1 MARTYGTGKNSIQYR
16 GDTYKYNKVGDLAK
30 TMNVTVST
38 ARRFI
43 NDDGRR
49 LVIVPSE
56 LGVNDVEVINI
67 RENFTGLL
75 KDFGVT
81 RKNLAREKMIRP
93 SRVGTEL
100 QNERTLVRKI
110 PRNEPI
116 RVFLRVTVVG
126 FFDSTIGDEA
136 NRIIDETYKTKRPL
150 TRDRDGT
157 FNREMAEAYSV
168 VGRNGTVFP
177 FDTRVLTRQ
186 VAISPNEINDFV
198 YDYGGT
204 TPYYMW
210 WTNSSPDEYRELI
223 GTGRGTGIIPD
234 YFKKIPG
241 YIYDYSI
248 QVFTHRWNQDNYE
261 RGDNTDVD
269 VLAEN
274 ELVFDGQ
281 ELRAPSSYLL
291 EDWAKI
297 QYSLTEGPD
306 SCVVNYV
313 SKVLPG
319 LRSDIKKLAEDP
331 ITLRDFEDFLEENK
345 VDYNVYNVLGELT
358 GQTSFENPNG
368 RLNMIVYNNHVYPI
382 AGSRP
387 TESRPRVQKVKV
399 VRDILGR
406 LTRLLEAGV
415 VPKKINVANSTSV
428 KTVTD
433 VPVRSFVHKNTKYIC
448 NPEYRKCEAIL
459 ASFNIDTNK
468 YMSDDITI
476 GDIPSIYMKHHNMA
490 NPLSFLPN
498 SQAYK
503 SPACLWKTSRRIRT
517 KDVVTIDKNKCYSYI
532 LENISYAYVF
542 DYRCDTIIDLKVDGE
557 GVDLDTYSLGKMYM
571 ASPAKWSIL
580 MPCTKLY
587 TGEYLAKCKARGFKF
602 TVTEEL
608 HAHQVFNP
616 YRGTVKAMRKAI
628 DDGLLTWDEFKITIN
643 ILIGKMEMACRR
655 KCTKRFSGVFDNEAA
670 EYQASFK
677 TRISPEYQLGFETET
692 SWSNARNRF
701 PLSLQIKDEA
711 RMLIYDK
718 IVELG
723 LADEDIVQINTD
735 SISYYG
741 TLPDGLDSNDFN
753 GWKSSKFTELS
764 VNPCVMDTPVTVLPS
779 IDQPSTLPSLIP
791 RILHIKYAGAGKTY
805 DIIENLVPRIE
816 AEGKSYIVLTPTH
829 KTLEEY
835 VRKGVNATVI
845 QTFVYS
851 GDIPEEDYVIVDEI
865 GFVGAEC
872 HDVLY
877 KIALAGKHLECYGDF
892 NQLPPP
898 DSNGITYGQ
907 RHYLE
912 YLFTNIDTEFVNM
925 RNGFTTDYY
934 DKLIN
939 SRDINWLTR
948 QVNKYSTRSYV
959 EAEKIVCYCHTTRKL
974 YNDRMMEYLGFES
987 IYEIGCRIMVTNN
1000 SLLEEYGICNRMEFE
1015 IVKLHATDDG
1025 KVPADTNIT
1034 VRNMQTGI
1042 TYKVLMRD
1050 FVRGGIE
1057 PAYAINVHQLQGS
1070 TIDSY
1075 YWASRDNMY
1084 LTARAAYVIISRL
1097 RS

>member
-1 MARTYGTGKNSIQYR
+1 MARSYGTGKNSIQYR
-16 GDTYKYNKVGDLAK
+16 GDTYKYNKVADLAK

-43 NDDGRR
+43 DDDGRR

-56 LGVNDVEVINI
+56 LGVSNVEVINI

-75 KDFGVT
+75 RDFGVT
-81 RKNLAREKMIRP
+81 RKNIARQKIIRP
-93 SRVGTEL
+93 SRIGTEL
-100 QNERTLVRKI
+100 QNGRTLVRKI

-126 FFDSTIGDEA
+126 FFDSSIGDEA
-136 NRIIDETYKTKRPL
+136 NRIIDETYQTKRPI
-150 TRDRDGT
+150 TRNRDGT
-157 FNREMAEAYSV
+157 FNQEMAAAYSV
-168 VGRNGTVFP
+168 AGRDGSVFP
-177 FDTRVLTRQ
+177 FDTRVLTKQ
-186 VAISPNEINDFV
+186 AELSPSDINDFV
-198 YDYGGT
+198 YNYEGT

-210 WTNSSPDEYRELI
+210 WMNSRPTQYFSRI
-223 GTGRGTGIIPD
+223 QTGKGTGMIPD
-234 YFKKIPG
+234 YFNTIPG
-241 YIYDYSI
+241 VIYDYSI

-261 RGDNTDVD
+261 RGDNDDID
-269 VLAEN
+269 VLADN
-274 ELVFDGQ
+274 ELSFDGQ
-281 ELRAPSSYLL
+281 ELRAPNSYML

-319 LRSDIKKLAEDP
+319 LRYDIKKLAHAP
-331 ITLRDFEDFLEENK
+331 ITLRIFEDFLEENK
-345 VDYNVYNVLGELT
+345 IDYNIYNVLGELT
-358 GQTSFENPNG
+358 SQASFEDQNT
-368 RLNMIVYNNHVYPI
+368 LLSMIVYNNHVYPI
-382 AGSRP
+382 AGSKP
-387 TESRPRVQKVKV
+387 VESRPRVQKVKV
-399 VRDILGR
+399 VRNIVGR
-406 LTRLLEAGV
+406 LTRLLEAGI

-428 KTVTD
+428 KAVKD
-433 VPVRSFVHKNTKYIC
+433 IPVRSFVHKNTKYVC

-459 ASFNIDTNK
+459 ESFGIVTAK
-468 YMSDDITI
+468 HMSDDITI
-476 GDIPSIYMKHHNMA
+476 SDIPAIYMKHHNMA
-490 NPLSFLPN
+490 NPLSFLPV

-503 SPACLWKTSRRIRT
+503 TPACLWKTSKRIRT
-517 KDVVTIDKNKCYSYI
+517 KDVVTIDKNKCYSYV

-542 DYRCDTIIDLKVDGE
+542 DYRCDAIVDLTVNGE

-587 TGEYLAKCKARGFKF
+587 TGEYLTRCKARGIKF

-608 HAHQVFNP
+608 HANQVFNP

-628 DDGLLTWDEFKITIN
+628 DDGLLTWDEFKTTIN
-643 ILIGKMEMACRR
+643 TLIGKMEMACRR

-670 EYQASFK
+670 EHQASFK

-692 SWSNARNRF
+692 TWSNARNRF

-741 TLPDGLDSNDFN
+741 TLPDNLDSSDFN
-753 GWKSSKFTELS
+753 GWKASKFTEIS
-764 VNPCVMDTPVTVLPS
+764 INPYIEDNPISVLPFS
-779 IDQPSTLPSLIP
+779 DCPTPFSSTAT

-835 VRKGVNATVI
+835 IRKGVNATVI

-898 DSNGITYGQ
+898 DSNGMTYGQ
-907 RHYLE
+907 RHYLK
-912 YLFTNIDTEFVNM
+912 YMFTTIDTNFVNM
-925 RNGFTTDYY
+925 RNGFTTEYY

-939 SRDINWLTR
+939 SKDTSWLAK
-948 QVNKYSTRSYV
+948 QVRKYSAESYTD
-959 EAEKIVCYCHTTRKL
+959 AEKIVCYCHATRKH
-974 YNDRMMEYLGFES
+974 YNDLMLEYLGHEN
-987 IYEIGCRIMVTNN
+987 IYEIGCRVMVTNN
-1000 SLLEEYGICNRMEFE
+1000 NLLDEYGICNRMEFE
-1015 IVKLHATDDG
+1015 IIKLYSNDKGHLDLD
-1025 KVPADTNIT
+1025 KNIT
-1034 VRNMQTGI
+1034 VRNVQTNRV
-1042 TYKVLMRD
+1042 YKVLTRD
-1050 FVRGGIE
+1050 FTKGGIE

-1070 TIDSY
+1070 TISSY
-1075 YWASRDNMY
+1075 YWAGRDNMF

-1097 RS
+1097 KA